1 MRSSEERNEP
11 LPPVHVLPDIEALS
25 RAAAEDIV
33 RIIRSAVSQSGEC
46 SVVLSGGTTPRALY
60 RLLATAYR
68 SEVPWRSV
76 HLFWGDERYV
86 PPDDPASNF
95 RIVRETLLDAIS
107 IPSSNVHPMS
117 TGRADPDAAAREYE
131 ALLDQRFN
139 GDWPRFDLI
148 LLGLA
153 PDGHIASLFPGSK
166 ALLEDKR
173 RVVAVRVPK
182 EPPQRLTLT
191 LPTINRAAHVY
202 FLVAGKAKAGALHR
216 VLVGPCDVQTCPAVG
231 VKPMGGAVTWWVDEG
246 AATFLSSAV
255 RTSAP
260 SS

>member
-1 MRSSEERNEP
+1 MPS
-11 LPPVHVLPDIEALS
+11 VHVLPDIEAVS
-25 RAAAEDIV
+25 RAAAEGIV
-33 RIIRSAVSQSGEC
+33 RIIRSAVSHSGEC
-46 SVVLSGGTTPRALY
+46 SVVLSGGTTPRSLY
-60 RLLATAYR
+60 RLLGAAYQN
-68 SEVPWRSV
+68 EIPWKSV

-95 RIVRETLLDAIS
+95 RMVRETLLDAIS
-107 IPSSNVHPMS
+107 IPGTNLHPMS
-117 TGRADPDAAAREYE
+117 TGRPDPDASAREYE
-131 ALLDQRFN
+131 ALLNQRFN

-191 LPTINRAAHVY
+191 LPAINRAAHVY
-202 FLVAGKAKAGALHR
+202 FLVAGKTKAGALHR
-216 VLVGPCDVQTCPAVG
+216 ALVGPCDVQTCPAVG
-231 VKPMGGAVTWWVDEG
+231 VKPTDGAVTWWVDEA
-246 AATFLSSAV
+246 AATFLGAAV

-260 SS
+260 SG